1 MSNLSSRLE
10 LILNNSHHTII
21 APLLWALSLHAQIN
35 LSENLYKKIYQIIN
49 TCSENFTISDC
60 ALISQTLLNI
70 KYQISPHDLEEN
82 ALGRIYKNG
91 QIFENKYMSVNNK
104 WYLDNYGY
112 DIHQLFI
119 QAMKSQLENFR
130 EKQFIEEYILDNLYV
145 LPLFSQ
151 KYKIAYILVNK
162 FDFIE
167 NGERNGNIYI
177 LRIRDLTISKPTRDA
192 QTPKPKTP
200 KPQNPKNPKTP
211 KPQNPKTPKCQN
223 PKIFHNI
230 LYYINSDFSSS
241 YIFLYP
247 IILFLILFYI
257 NQEIEEKKNITQMYK
272 PNKARK
278 PNKIKSKQYSEE
290 SKKLN
295 PEKRSKDVDNKNKET
310 EKTNTE
316 KQNEQSENRPKSAPR
331 GIL

>member
-177 LRIRDLTISKPTRDA
+177 YMWCIGYARLKYEYLLKSGIELIEIQHDNLANWIETLPIEQLT
-192 QTPKPKTP
+192 
-200 KPQNPKNPKTP
+200 
-211 KPQNPKTPKCQN
+211 
-223 PKIFHNI
+223 
-230 LYYINSDFSSS
+230 
-241 YIFLYP
+241 
-247 IILFLILFYI
+247 
-257 NQEIEEKKNITQMYK
+257 
-272 PNKARK
+272 
-278 PNKIKSKQYSEE
+278 
-290 SKKLN
+290 KKLYSLLPN
-295 PEKRSKDVDNKNKET
+295 
-310 EKTNTE
+310 
-316 KQNEQSENRPKSAPR
+316 
-331 GIL
+331 L